1 MMSNA
6 QVVLVTGGTGVL
18 GREVV
23 ARLARAGYPVRP
35 MSRGP
40 ARRQLDAANVE
51 WAQADLLTG
60 AGLAEAVTGVGTI
73 VHAASNPFQQTK
85 QVDVEGTGRLLEQ
98 ARAAGVSHLVYI
110 SIVGID
116 RVPLNYYR
124 HKLAAEKVIEQAGVP
139 YSILRTTQFH
149 NLIDSLLGRFTRLP
163 LVTFL
168 DGAMQFQPIDEGEVA
183 AMLVERVAAGPQGRL
198 PDVGG
203 PQVRRL
209 ADLVRPWLKARHLR
223 RLILPGYL
231 PGGFGAAVRQG
242 LNTAPQNKSGRIT
255 WEKWLQRRYSS

>member
-1 MMSNA
+1 MA
-6 QVVLVTGGTGVL
+6 QEEQKVLVTGGTGVL

-23 ARLARAGYPVRP
+23 SRLALAGYPVRL

-40 ARRQLDAANVE
+40 ARRQLGAADVE
-51 WAQADLLTG
+51 WVQADLATG
-60 AGLAEAVTGVGTI
+60 AGLAEAVAGVGTI
-73 VHAASNPFQQTK
+73 VHAASDPFQQTE
-85 QVDVEGTGRLLEQ
+85 QVDVEGTGRLLAQ
-98 ARAAGVSHLVYI
+98 ARAAGVNHFVYI

-124 HKLAAEKVIEQAGVP
+124 HKLAAEKVIEQAGLP

-149 NLIDSLLGRFTRLP
+149 NLIDNLLGRFDRLP
-163 LVTFL
+163 WLMFL
-168 DGAMQFQPIDEGEVA
+168 DGALQFQPIDEGEVA
-183 AMLVERVAAGPQGRL
+183 AMLVEYVAAGPQGRL

-203 PQVRRL
+203 PEVRRL
-209 ADLVRPWLKARHLR
+209 GDLARPWLKARHLR

-242 LNTAPQNKSGRIT
+242 LNTAPQNKGGRIT
-255 WEKWLQRRYSS
+255 WEEWLQRRYPS